1 MQSDVNQKRAMRRKK
16 ARRRRIK
23 IAFIFFL
30 IITLITLAIMCFTVF
45 FKIKEVKVTGSAIYK
60 DNTQEI
66 IKASGLVGENLFVAS
81 EKKVED
87 KIRKSMPYVDDV
99 SLERKFPDKVV
110 LTITDAKE
118 KMYFEKDNKY
128 YIVSENGYVLKE
140 QEEVP
145 ENAFQI
151 ISNGIGGNIG
161 ELVNYENE
169 NEQSLSEKIVKS
181 LDKHKI
187 YVNKIDATNPLAIV
201 VEVENRFTVL
211 LGKDEY
217 TEEKIAHLSSMIESI
232 GERSGNINLSMWTP
246 QNSQGSFVE
255 NKS

>member
-1 MQSDVNQKRAMRRKK
+1 MQSDVNQKRAIRRKK

-30 IITLITLAIMCFTVF
+30 VIALITLVIMCFTVF
-45 FKIKEVKVTGSAIYK
+45 FKVKRVEITGSEIYK
-60 DNTQEI
+60 ENNQDI
-66 IKASGLVGENLFVAS
+66 IKASGLLGENLFVAS
-81 EKKVED
+81 EKKIEV
-87 KIRKSMPYVDDV
+87 KIRKSLPYVDDV
-99 SLERKFPDKVV
+99 SLERKFPDKVI

-128 YIVSENGYVLKE
+128 YFVSKNGYVLKE

-151 ISNGIGGNIG
+151 ISSGISGNIG
-161 ELVNYENE
+161 ELAKYENA
-169 NEQSLSEKIVKS
+169 NEQNLSEKIVYS
-181 LDKHKI
+181 LDKHQI
-187 YVNKIDATNPLAIV
+187 YINKIDVTNPLEIV
-201 VEVENRFTVL
+201 VEVENKFTVL

-217 TEEKIAHLSSMIESI
+217 CEEKIAHLASMIEAI
-232 GERSGNINLSMWTP
+232 GDRSGEINLSMWTP

-255 NKS
+255 NK